1 MSRKK
6 QLTLFQCS
14 ASTDKDQSSAVTVE
28 PSETESQTDL
38 ATHTQSS
45 PRETEPDPMAVV
57 TESEPNEPIDMEPE
71 FGSNNNEGCSSRHVA
86 NSPPRDIAKGL
97 EDKPHAWLEY
107 SLSKNAAYCY
117 PCRFFS
123 AGIHKSDE
131 CFISI
136 GYRNWKNATGRTG
149 RLVKNSL
156 SQRHLNAAAAWADFE
171 NNQQSQRSIR
181 STLSQARKDQIQ
193 NNRHYLMTIV
203 QILLYC
209 AFQKITLRGHREG
222 EDSQNRGNFLEL
234 IDLVSRHD
242 SVVKNKIH
250 DAPKNAIYTSHGIQ
264 NELLALLAKKK
275 LHKICQA
282 VKEAGFYSIIVD
294 ESRDSSKQEQMSLA
308 VRYVDIEE
316 GCVHEHFIAFMQAEH
331 QDAESLSSY
340 IKQALITYDF
350 DMNKM
355 VSQGYDGASVMNDHC
370 SGVQTRVREFAPLA
384 VYIHCYTHV
393 LNLVLVDS
401 VRSVATASE
410 FFVLLEA
417 LYVLVSSSKIH
428 ALFVKY
434 NVSVTQI
441 SNHWSYKNSQRL
453 VGFADTLLLTQSV
466 VHTMHFFL
474 P

>member
-1 MSRKK
+1 
-6 QLTLFQCS
+6 
-14 ASTDKDQSSAVTVE
+14 
-28 PSETESQTDL
+28 
-38 ATHTQSS
+38 
-45 PRETEPDPMAVV
+45 MAVV

-86 NSPPRDIAKGL
+86 NGTPRDIAKGL
-97 EDKPHAWLEY
+97 EDKPVQPHNITFPKNKENGRSFSSMRYQKHAWLEY
-107 SLSKNAAYCY
+107 SVSKDAAYCY

-149 RLVKNSL
+149 RLVKHSL

-171 NNQQSQRSIR
+171 NNQQSQHSIR
-181 STLSQARKDQIQ
+181 STLSQAWKDQIQ

-209 AFQKITLRGHREG
+209 AFQEIALRGHREG
-222 EDSQNRGNFLEL
+222 EDSQNRGNFLKL

-250 DAPKNAIYTSHGIQ
+250 DGPKNAIYTSHGIQ
-264 NELLALLAKKK
+264 DELLALLAKKV

-350 DMNKM
+350 DINKM
-355 VSQGYDGASVMNDHC
+355 VSQGYDGASIMSGHC

-384 VYIHCYTHV
+384 VYIHCYAHV

-428 ALFVKY
+428 ALFVKLQRQC
-434 NVSVTQI
+434 NPNQQPLEF
-441 SNHWSYKNSQRL
+441 KNSQRL

-474 P
+474 L